1 MTKERINSYLFWGGA
16 LAILAG
22 FVLTAMSAL
31 EICTESCASVHDYR
45 FCGCKFELLGFIY
58 FPLLGISHITG
69 KRNARMYSAAAF
81 LVAAG
86 VGSELAFI
94 ALQKYVINGWC
105 TICLSI
111 AASVGLIAAL
121 YLTHYFINTKVTSKG
136 VLMNGLWKL
145 GIITATFIF
154 AFFGAG
160 KIDMLEAGEE
170 TIHNKIAIGNPD
182 GNIEAFLFTD
192 WGCGAC
198 HLMEPNLDTIV
209 PAIKKQGRIIFVD
222 YPIHPI
228 TLNYTPFNLAF
239 MVHNKEQYVP
249 IRHALVELTK
259 ETDSPTEHQIEE
271 LAKKHGVTF
280 EELPYA
286 DVAYAT
292 AYFKELVKDYKI
304 RGTPSMVIVN
314 TDTGDVAELVGWK
327 AINVEEV
334 EKAIQG
340 LQRK

>member
-1 MTKERINSYLFWGGA
+1 MTKERINSWLFWGGA

-22 FVLTAMSAL
+22 LILTAMSWM

-58 FPLLGISHITG
+58 FPLLGIAHIAG
-69 KRNARMYSAAAF
+69 RRSSFMYSLAGF
-81 LVAAG
+81 MVAAG

-105 TICLSI
+105 IICLSI
-111 AASVGLIAAL
+111 AATVGLVAVL
-121 YLTHYFINTKVTSKG
+121 YLASYFINTKNTPKG
-136 VLMNGLWKL
+136 ALMNGLWKL
-145 GIITATFIF
+145 GIIVATFLF
-154 AFFGAG
+154 TFFGAG

-170 TIHNKIAIGNPD
+170 TIHEKIAIGNPN

-192 WGCGAC
+192 WGCPAC
-198 HLMEPNLDTIV
+198 HLMEPNLVTIV
-209 PAIKKQGRIIFVD
+209 PALKKQGRIIFVD

-239 MVHNKEQYVP
+239 MVHHKDQYIP
-249 IRHALVELTK
+249 LRHALVELSK
-259 ETDSPTEHQIEE
+259 ESDSPTEHQIEA
-271 LAKKHGVTF
+271 LAKEHGATF
-280 EELPYA
+280 QELPYA

-292 AYFKELVKDYKI
+292 AYFKDLVKDHKV
-304 RGTPSMVIVN
+304 RGTPTMVIVN

-327 AINVEEV
+327 AITLEEV
-334 EKAIQG
+334 EKAIQS
-340 LQRK
+340 LQE